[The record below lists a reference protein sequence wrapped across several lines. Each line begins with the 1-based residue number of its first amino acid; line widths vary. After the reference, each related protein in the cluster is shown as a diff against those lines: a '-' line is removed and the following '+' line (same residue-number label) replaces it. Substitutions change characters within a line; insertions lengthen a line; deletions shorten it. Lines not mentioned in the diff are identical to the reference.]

1 MPRHDLQQFASKGC
15 VHRATEHHG
24 RPAASGDPEPK
35 AETPTSTS
43 TRKGGRPKAFDE
55 ETVKVAL
62 FLPPDLAGTLKSLA
76 ARHRLTPS
84 LVVAE
89 WIQKAEVREAIARGQ
104 KAFEKGHVVSHEE
117 ALQRLSKW

>member
-1 MPRHDLQQFASKGC
+1 MPRHDLQQFASKGG
-15 VHRATEHHG
+15 VHRTTEHHG
-24 RPAASGDPEPK
+24 RPAANETPEPIPE
-35 AETPTSTS
+35 APPS
-43 TRKGGRPKAFDE
+43 TRKGGRPKAFEE

-62 FLPPDLAGTLKSLA
+62 FLPPDLAGTLKALA

-89 WIQKAEVREAIARGQ
+89 WIQKAEVREAIARGRQ
-104 KAFEKGHVVSHEE
+104 AFKKGDVVSHEE